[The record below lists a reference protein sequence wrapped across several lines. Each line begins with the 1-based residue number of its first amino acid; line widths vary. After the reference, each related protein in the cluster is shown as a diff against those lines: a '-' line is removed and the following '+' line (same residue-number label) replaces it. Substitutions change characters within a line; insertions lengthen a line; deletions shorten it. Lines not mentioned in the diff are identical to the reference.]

1 MGLNLIT
8 FKSYDKNEKHA
19 KMKKSLKRQGF
30 FTKSKKKTE
39 MEMEIF
45 TFCVTNFELILRFR
59 AV

>member
-30 FTKSKKKTE
+30 FTTSKKTE